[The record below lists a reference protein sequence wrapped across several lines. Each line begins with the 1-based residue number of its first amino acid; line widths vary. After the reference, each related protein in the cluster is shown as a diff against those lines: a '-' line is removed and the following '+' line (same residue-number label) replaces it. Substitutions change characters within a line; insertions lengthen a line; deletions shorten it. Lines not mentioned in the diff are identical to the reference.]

1 MRYMSIAAVS
11 FLVCCSLGCSTV
23 SLAEAVSQNTF
34 EGRASP
40 NFSEDL
46 PNVTESGY
54 LPLAQGT
61 KDALFYAYYTAQNT
75 LGSSIEAAGA
85 PLLVWLQVAVP
96 SGLTLPAHGGHVM

>member
-1 MRYMSIAAVS
+1 MSIAVAS
-11 FLVCCSLGCSTV
+11 FILCCLLRCSTV
-23 SLAEAVSQNTF
+23 SFAETVSKKTF
-34 EGRASP
+34 EGRANP
-40 NFSEDL
+40 KFSEDL

-54 LPLAQGT
+54 LPLAHGT